1 MLKWI
6 CVIVVVWVVHTKA
19 ESLFQSQST
28 RFSFLPTKN
37 SCVFATT
44 ILCIVIS
51 DLYFFFILETG
62 IGSSITTTPNPFH
75 FLSGWRWSTWS
86 KTESRE
92 FSLVLPGG
100 NQDQPTI
107 AKKTGQQTLWGEI
120 FDVLRT
126 SNDVCMRSAMSILY
140 TCVYIAQANK
150 FQATRQCNVWTL
162 TTHLGLVG

>member
-28 RFSFLPTKN
+28 RFSLLPTKKPMGFCYQHFMHSHIQSLFFLHLGN
-37 SCVFATT
+37 WNWLLHHYYSQSVPFSLRMT
-44 ILCIVIS
+44 VIN
-51 DLYFFFILETG
+51 LK
-62 IGSSITTTPNPFH
+62 
-75 FLSGWRWSTWS
+75 W
-86 KTESRE
+86 TESRE

-100 NQDQPTI
+100 NQDQPTF
-107 AKKTGQQTLWGEI
+107 AKKPGQQTLWGEN
-120 FDVLRT
+120 FDVLCT